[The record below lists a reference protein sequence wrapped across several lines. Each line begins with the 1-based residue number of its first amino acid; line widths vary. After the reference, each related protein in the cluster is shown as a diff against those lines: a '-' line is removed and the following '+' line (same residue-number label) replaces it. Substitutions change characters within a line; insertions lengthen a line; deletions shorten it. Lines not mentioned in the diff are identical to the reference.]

1 MSDDERLSDIDRRSL
16 RILAQ
21 SSKSSASGARLK
33 ERLERAADSGLR
45 QDYQRAEQ
53 TFDSLPP
60 EDRLMISAKAEKQAT
75 TERDLLERRRRAVPT
90 RDGKAGAPTANRP
103 PIIDD
108 EPLQWKPIFQ
118 DAAAE
123 TPPPPPKQ
131 PKRPAKRQ
139 ARAEDDEAGMAWKLG
154 AMPGNPKMPSVGRAA
169 KAPTPKPAPPAED
182 DWDPEDDHKD
192 WDWRKL
198 PDDPVLNGGRKKGG
212 AVDPIEELRRQMLG
226 LDSKVGKR

>member
-16 RILAQ
+16 KILAQ
-21 SSKSSASGARLK
+21 SSKSSASGARLS
-33 ERLERAADSGLR
+33 ERLERAAESGLR
-45 QDYQRAEQ
+45 HDYQRAEQ

-60 EDRLMISAKAEKQAT
+60 EDRVMISAKAEKQAT
-75 TERDLLERRRRAVPT
+75 SERDLLERRRRAVPS
-90 RDGKAGAPTANRP
+90 RNGKDSAPPANGP
-103 PIIDD
+103 PGTGD

-118 DAAAE
+118 ETAAA

-131 PKRPAKRQ
+131 AKSPAKRPAP
-139 ARAEDDEAGMAWKLG
+139 AEDDGAGMTWKLG
-154 AMPGNPKMPSVGRAA
+154 AMPGNPKMPPAGRAA
-169 KAPTPKPAPPAED
+169 KAPTPAPQPVD

-198 PDDPVLNGGRKKGG
+198 PDDPVLNGGRKKGS

-226 LDSKVGKR
+226 LDSKAGKR